1 MQVSNWAFRV
11 GKKGL
16 KESSRPDGPL
26 TARPSLLQRGKD
38 WLIEGKAHLVLL
50 SVLDLVAGYSFLF
63 FFFYTGFPC
72 CVNFRCS
79 KVIQLYVCVCIYM
92 IFQIFCLIGITKY

>member
-16 KESSRPDGPL
+16 KESSRLDGPL

-38 WLIEGKAHLVLL
+38 WLIEEKAHLVLL
-50 SVLDLVAGYSFLF
+50 RVLDLIAGYSFLF
-63 FFFYTGFPC
+63 NCSGFPC
-72 CVNFRCS
+72 CVSFRCIA
-79 KVIQLYVCVCIYM
+79 K
-92 IFQIFCLIGITKY
+92 